1 MTAPHIAGRADTL
14 VIGLVAL
21 AHLLSHFYQVVLG
34 PLFPLLKEEF
44 GVSYT
49 ELGLTISV
57 LYGVS
62 GVCQAFVGIL
72 VDRYGGYRLM
82 IFGVVTMST
91 AVLLMGFAPA
101 YWVLLPLAALAA
113 LGNSVFHPADLSILS
128 EKVHPSRLGR
138 AFGIHGFGG
147 TCGYFISPIIVYYG
161 VTSVV
166 GWRMGLIVAGLIG
179 LSAALLI
186 WRYRSVLAMPRRD
199 PNFSEERGGKADIG
213 FYRDLVTSAP
223 LMSAFFYFVMVAAA
237 LAGMQGFTV
246 TALVERFDTPLHLAA
261 AGVTAYFFGGA
272 VGILLGGEI
281 ADRFRYPAFI
291 ASGGL
296 AIAAVLMS
304 TIGLF
309 DVDHYNYRDHV
320 QCWFLERNY
329 AAVSGHSRKRGRARA
344 GVGQN
349 VWFRI
354 FGLRPRRRRG
364 TALLRLFDGRRPLQ
378 RSFPRDWRALCV
390 GDLYDF
396 AVAPGSARLARRRLV
411 ETHIAFNRYDVVR
424 AVEILGRGVAAG
436 SVATDGFEEI
446 FKSGWPDDPELHQVV
461 IRIVEDFV
469 HHVRTQETCGTRYQ
483 FVSFAIDE
491 HSPGRRNI
499 SATRLGLYANG
510 RGSCYAARRI
520 DTPSK
525 SRRTL

>member
-82 IFGVVTMST
+82 IFGVVTMSV
-91 AVLLMGFAPA
+91 AVLLMGSAPA

-309 DVDHYNYRDHV
+309 DMSIIMIIGIMCSVGFWSGITQPSRDILV
-320 QCWFLERNY
+320 KGAAPER
-329 AAVSGHSRKRGRARA
+329 ASGKT
-344 GVGQN
+344 
-349 VWFRI
+349 
-354 FGLRPRRRRG
+354 FGFVYSGL
-364 TALLRLFDGRRPLQ
+364 
-378 RSFPRDWRALCV
+378 
-390 GDLYDF
+390 DLGG
-396 AVAPGSARLARRRLV
+396 AVAPLYFGYLMDGGLYNEVFLV
-411 ETHIAFNRYDVVR
+411 I
-424 AVEILGRGVAAG
+424 G
-436 SVATDGFEEI
+436 
-446 FKSGWPDDPELHQVV
+446 
-461 IRIVEDFV
+461 
-469 HHVRTQETCGTRYQ
+469 
-483 FVSFAIDE
+483 
-491 HSPGRRNI
+491 
-499 SATRLGLYANG
+499 GLYALAIFTILQLR
-510 RGSCYAARRI
+510 RGQRA
-520 DTPSK
+520 
-525 SRRTL
+525 

>member
-82 IFGVVTMST
+82 VFGVVTMST

-101 YWVLLPLAALAA
+101 YWVLLPLTALAA

-309 DVDHYNYRDHV
+309 DMSITIIIGIMCSVGFWSGITQPSRDILV
-320 QCWFLERNY
+320 KGAAPER
-329 AAVSGHSRKRGRARA
+329 ASGKT
-344 GVGQN
+344 
-349 VWFRI
+349 
-354 FGLRPRRRRG
+354 FGFVYSGL
-364 TALLRLFDGRRPLQ
+364 
-378 RSFPRDWRALCV
+378 
-390 GDLYDF
+390 DLGG
-396 AVAPGSARLARRRLV
+396 AVAPLYFGYLMDGGLYNEVFLV
-411 ETHIAFNRYDVVR
+411 I
-424 AVEILGRGVAAG
+424 G
-436 SVATDGFEEI
+436 
-446 FKSGWPDDPELHQVV
+446 
-461 IRIVEDFV
+461 
-469 HHVRTQETCGTRYQ
+469 
-483 FVSFAIDE
+483 
-491 HSPGRRNI
+491 
-499 SATRLGLYANG
+499 GLYALAIFTILQLR
-510 RGSCYAARRI
+510 RGQRA
-520 DTPSK
+520 
-525 SRRTL
+525 

>member
-82 IFGVVTMST
+82 IFGVVTMSV

-199 PNFSEERGGKADIG
+199 PNFGEERGGKADIG

-309 DVDHYNYRDHV
+309 DMSITMIIGIMCSVGFWSGITQPSRDILV
-320 QCWFLERNY
+320 KGAAPER
-329 AAVSGHSRKRGRARA
+329 ASGKT
-344 GVGQN
+344 
-349 VWFRI
+349 
-354 FGLRPRRRRG
+354 FGFVYSGL
-364 TALLRLFDGRRPLQ
+364 
-378 RSFPRDWRALCV
+378 
-390 GDLYDF
+390 DLGG
-396 AVAPGSARLARRRLV
+396 AVAPLYFGYLMDGGLYNEVFLV
-411 ETHIAFNRYDVVR
+411 I
-424 AVEILGRGVAAG
+424 G
-436 SVATDGFEEI
+436 
-446 FKSGWPDDPELHQVV
+446 
-461 IRIVEDFV
+461 
-469 HHVRTQETCGTRYQ
+469 
-483 FVSFAIDE
+483 
-491 HSPGRRNI
+491 
-499 SATRLGLYANG
+499 GLYALAIFTILQLR
-510 RGSCYAARRI
+510 RGQRA
-520 DTPSK
+520 
-525 SRRTL
+525 

>member
-1 MTAPHIAGRADTL
+1 MTAPYIAGRADTL

-199 PNFSEERGGKADIG
+199 PKFGEERGGKADIG

-223 LMSAFFYFVMVAAA
+223 LMSAFFYFVLVAAA

-309 DVDHYNYRDHV
+309 DMSITMIIGIMCSVGFWSGITQPSRDILV
-320 QCWFLERNY
+320 KGAAPER
-329 AAVSGHSRKRGRARA
+329 ASGKT
-344 GVGQN
+344 
-349 VWFRI
+349 
-354 FGLRPRRRRG
+354 FGFVYSGL
-364 TALLRLFDGRRPLQ
+364 
-378 RSFPRDWRALCV
+378 
-390 GDLYDF
+390 DLGG
-396 AVAPGSARLARRRLV
+396 AVAPLYFGYLMDGGLYNEVFLV
-411 ETHIAFNRYDVVR
+411 I
-424 AVEILGRGVAAG
+424 G
-436 SVATDGFEEI
+436 
-446 FKSGWPDDPELHQVV
+446 
-461 IRIVEDFV
+461 
-469 HHVRTQETCGTRYQ
+469 
-483 FVSFAIDE
+483 
-491 HSPGRRNI
+491 
-499 SATRLGLYANG
+499 GLYALAIFTILQLR
-510 RGSCYAARRI
+510 RGQRA
-520 DTPSK
+520 
-525 SRRTL
+525 

>member
-82 IFGVVTMST
+82 VFGVVTMST

-101 YWVLLPLAALAA
+101 YWVLLPLTALAA

-199 PNFSEERGGKADIG
+199 PNFGEERGGKADIG

-272 VGILLGGEI
+272 VGLLLGGEI

-309 DVDHYNYRDHV
+309 DMSITMIIGIM
-320 QCWFLERNY
+320 C
-329 AAVSGHSRKRGRARA
+329 
-344 GVGQN
+344 GVGFWSGITQ
-349 VWFRI
+349 
-354 FGLRPRRRRG
+354 P
-364 TALLRLFDGRRPLQ
+364 
-378 RSFPRDWRALCV
+378 SRDILVKGAAPERA
-390 GDLYDF
+390 
-396 AVAPGSARLARRRLV
+396 S
-411 ETHIAFNRYDVVR
+411 
-424 AVEILGRGVAAG
+424 
-436 SVATDGFEEI
+436 
-446 FKSGWPDDPELHQVV
+446 
-461 IRIVEDFV
+461 
-469 HHVRTQETCGTRYQ
+469 
-483 FVSFAIDE
+483 
-491 HSPGRRNI
+491 
-499 SATRLGLYANG
+499 
-510 RGSCYAARRI
+510 
-520 DTPSK
+520 
-525 SRRTL
+525 

>member
-72 VDRYGGYRLM
+72 VDRYGGDRLM

-161 VTSVV
+161 VTSVA

-199 PNFSEERGGKADIG
+199 PSSGEERGGKADIG

-223 LMSAFFYFVMVAAA
+223 LMSAFFYFVLVAAA

-309 DVDHYNYRDHV
+309 DMSITVIIGIM
-320 QCWFLERNY
+320 C
-329 AAVSGHSRKRGRARA
+329 
-344 GVGQN
+344 GVGFWSGITQPSRDIL
-349 VWFRI
+349 VKGAAPEGASGKT
-354 FGLRPRRRRG
+354 FGFVYSGL
-364 TALLRLFDGRRPLQ
+364 
-378 RSFPRDWRALCV
+378 
-390 GDLYDF
+390 DLGG
-396 AVAPGSARLARRRLV
+396 AVAPLYFGYLMDGGLYNEVFLV
-411 ETHIAFNRYDVVR
+411 I
-424 AVEILGRGVAAG
+424 G
-436 SVATDGFEEI
+436 
-446 FKSGWPDDPELHQVV
+446 
-461 IRIVEDFV
+461 
-469 HHVRTQETCGTRYQ
+469 
-483 FVSFAIDE
+483 
-491 HSPGRRNI
+491 
-499 SATRLGLYANG
+499 GLYALAIFTILQLR
-510 RGSCYAARRI
+510 RGQRA
-520 DTPSK
+520 
-525 SRRTL
+525 

>member
-82 IFGVVTMST
+82 IFGVVTMSV

-309 DVDHYNYRDHV
+309 DMSIIMIIGIMCSVGFWSGITQPSRDILV
-320 QCWFLERNY
+320 KGAAPER
-329 AAVSGHSRKRGRARA
+329 ASGKT
-344 GVGQN
+344 
-349 VWFRI
+349 
-354 FGLRPRRRRG
+354 FGFVYSGL
-364 TALLRLFDGRRPLQ
+364 
-378 RSFPRDWRALCV
+378 
-390 GDLYDF
+390 DLGG
-396 AVAPGSARLARRRLV
+396 AVAPLYFGYLMDGGLYNEVFLV
-411 ETHIAFNRYDVVR
+411 I
-424 AVEILGRGVAAG
+424 G
-436 SVATDGFEEI
+436 
-446 FKSGWPDDPELHQVV
+446 
-461 IRIVEDFV
+461 
-469 HHVRTQETCGTRYQ
+469 
-483 FVSFAIDE
+483 
-491 HSPGRRNI
+491 
-499 SATRLGLYANG
+499 GLYALAIFTILQLR
-510 RGSCYAARRI
+510 RGQRA
-520 DTPSK
+520 
-525 SRRTL
+525 

>member
-82 IFGVVTMST
+82 VFGVVTMST

-101 YWVLLPLAALAA
+101 YWVLLPLTALAA

-138 AFGIHGFGG
+138 AFGTHGFGG
-147 TCGYFISPIIVYYG
+147 TCGYFISPIIVYFG

-309 DVDHYNYRDHV
+309 DMSITIIIGIMCSVGFWSGITQPSRDILV
-320 QCWFLERNY
+320 KGAAPER
-329 AAVSGHSRKRGRARA
+329 ASGKT
-344 GVGQN
+344 
-349 VWFRI
+349 
-354 FGLRPRRRRG
+354 FGFVYSGL
-364 TALLRLFDGRRPLQ
+364 
-378 RSFPRDWRALCV
+378 
-390 GDLYDF
+390 DLGG
-396 AVAPGSARLARRRLV
+396 AVAPLYFGYLMDGGLYNEVFLV
-411 ETHIAFNRYDVVR
+411 I
-424 AVEILGRGVAAG
+424 G
-436 SVATDGFEEI
+436 
-446 FKSGWPDDPELHQVV
+446 
-461 IRIVEDFV
+461 
-469 HHVRTQETCGTRYQ
+469 
-483 FVSFAIDE
+483 
-491 HSPGRRNI
+491 
-499 SATRLGLYANG
+499 GLYALAIFTILQLR
-510 RGSCYAARRI
+510 RGQRA
-520 DTPSK
+520 
-525 SRRTL
+525 

>member
-82 IFGVVTMST
+82 VFGVVTMST

-101 YWVLLPLAALAA
+101 YWVLLPLTALAA

-128 EKVHPSRLGR
+128 EKVRPSRLGR

-179 LSAALLI
+179 LLAALLI

-213 FYRDLVTSAP
+213 FYRDLVASAP

-309 DVDHYNYRDHV
+309 DMSITMIIGIMCSVGFWSGITQPSRDILV
-320 QCWFLERNY
+320 KGAAPER
-329 AAVSGHSRKRGRARA
+329 ASGKT
-344 GVGQN
+344 
-349 VWFRI
+349 
-354 FGLRPRRRRG
+354 FGFVYSGL
-364 TALLRLFDGRRPLQ
+364 
-378 RSFPRDWRALCV
+378 
-390 GDLYDF
+390 DLGG
-396 AVAPGSARLARRRLV
+396 AVAPLYFGYLMDGGLYNEVFLV
-411 ETHIAFNRYDVVR
+411 I
-424 AVEILGRGVAAG
+424 G
-436 SVATDGFEEI
+436 
-446 FKSGWPDDPELHQVV
+446 
-461 IRIVEDFV
+461 
-469 HHVRTQETCGTRYQ
+469 
-483 FVSFAIDE
+483 
-491 HSPGRRNI
+491 
-499 SATRLGLYANG
+499 GLYALAIFTILQLR
-510 RGSCYAARRI
+510 RGQRA
-520 DTPSK
+520 
-525 SRRTL
+525 

>member
-1 MTAPHIAGRADTL
+1 
-14 VIGLVAL
+14 
-21 AHLLSHFYQVVLG
+21 
-34 PLFPLLKEEF
+34 
-44 GVSYT
+44 
-49 ELGLTISV
+49 
-57 LYGVS
+57 
-62 GVCQAFVGIL
+62 
-72 VDRYGGYRLM
+72 M

-101 YWVLLPLAALAA
+101 YWVLLPLAALGARQRR
-113 LGNSVFHPADLSILS
+113 L
-128 EKVHPSRLGR
+128 PSGRPFDPLRESAPGRLGR

-147 TCGYFISPIIVYYG
+147 NCGYFISPIIVYYG

-199 PNFSEERGGKADIG
+199 PNFGEERGGKADIG

-237 LAGMQGFTV
+237 LAGVQGFTV
-246 TALVERFDTPLHLAA
+246 TALVEQFDTPLHLAA

-309 DVDHYNYRDHV
+309 DMSITMIIGIMCSVGFWSGITQPSRDILV
-320 QCWFLERNY
+320 KGAAPER
-329 AAVSGHSRKRGRARA
+329 ASGKT
-344 GVGQN
+344 
-349 VWFRI
+349 
-354 FGLRPRRRRG
+354 FGFVYSGL
-364 TALLRLFDGRRPLQ
+364 
-378 RSFPRDWRALCV
+378 
-390 GDLYDF
+390 DLGG
-396 AVAPGSARLARRRLV
+396 AVAPLYFGYLMDGGFYNEVFLVIGGLYALAIFTILQLRRQRAQLAVVLLKPISRSITTTSFGRSKFSGVVSPRVRLRPMVLKKSSSPAGPMTQSCTRSSSVSLKISCTTSGPRK
-411 ETHIAFNRYDVVR
+411 H
-424 AVEILGRGVAAG
+424 AV
-436 SVATDGFEEI
+436 
-446 FKSGWPDDPELHQVV
+446 P
-461 IRIVEDFV
+461 
-469 HHVRTQETCGTRYQ
+469 GT

-491 HSPGRRNI
+491 HIALAGETYLQLDLVGMRMGADLAVRRDGLI
-499 SATRLGLYANG
+499 PHRKAVELCEFRKELG
-510 RGSCYAARRI
+510 
-520 DTPSK
+520 TE
-525 SRRTL
+525 

>member
-1 MTAPHIAGRADTL
+1 
-14 VIGLVAL
+14 
-21 AHLLSHFYQVVLG
+21 
-34 PLFPLLKEEF
+34 
-44 GVSYT
+44 
-49 ELGLTISV
+49 TISV

-113 LGNSVFHPADLSILS
+113 VGNSVFHPADLSILS

-179 LSAALLI
+179 LSAASLI

-199 PNFSEERGGKADIG
+199 PNFGEERGGKADIG

-309 DVDHYNYRDHV
+309 DMSITMIIGIMCSVGFWSGITQPSRDILV
-320 QCWFLERNY
+320 KEAAPER
-329 AAVSGHSRKRGRARA
+329 ASGKT
-344 GVGQN
+344 
-349 VWFRI
+349 
-354 FGLRPRRRRG
+354 FGFVYSGL
-364 TALLRLFDGRRPLQ
+364 
-378 RSFPRDWRALCV
+378 
-390 GDLYDF
+390 DLGG
-396 AVAPGSARLARRRLV
+396 AVAPLYFGYLMDGGLYNEVFLV
-411 ETHIAFNRYDVVR
+411 I
-424 AVEILGRGVAAG
+424 G
-436 SVATDGFEEI
+436 
-446 FKSGWPDDPELHQVV
+446 
-461 IRIVEDFV
+461 
-469 HHVRTQETCGTRYQ
+469 
-483 FVSFAIDE
+483 
-491 HSPGRRNI
+491 
-499 SATRLGLYANG
+499 GLYALAIFTILQLR
-510 RGSCYAARRI
+510 RGQRA
-520 DTPSK
+520 
-525 SRRTL
+525 

>member
-82 IFGVVTMST
+82 IFGVVTMSV

-309 DVDHYNYRDHV
+309 DMSITMIIGIMCSVGFWSGITQPSRDILV
-320 QCWFLERNY
+320 KGAAPER
-329 AAVSGHSRKRGRARA
+329 ASGKT
-344 GVGQN
+344 
-349 VWFRI
+349 
-354 FGLRPRRRRG
+354 FGFVYSGL
-364 TALLRLFDGRRPLQ
+364 
-378 RSFPRDWRALCV
+378 
-390 GDLYDF
+390 DLGG
-396 AVAPGSARLARRRLV
+396 AVAPLYFGYLMDGGLYNEVFLV
-411 ETHIAFNRYDVVR
+411 I
-424 AVEILGRGVAAG
+424 G
-436 SVATDGFEEI
+436 
-446 FKSGWPDDPELHQVV
+446 
-461 IRIVEDFV
+461 
-469 HHVRTQETCGTRYQ
+469 
-483 FVSFAIDE
+483 
-491 HSPGRRNI
+491 
-499 SATRLGLYANG
+499 GLYALAIFTILQLR
-510 RGSCYAARRI
+510 RGQRA
-520 DTPSK
+520 
-525 SRRTL
+525 

>member
-309 DVDHYNYRDHV
+309 DMSITMIIGIMCSVGFWSGITQPSRDILV
-320 QCWFLERNY
+320 KGAAPER
-329 AAVSGHSRKRGRARA
+329 ASGKT
-344 GVGQN
+344 
-349 VWFRI
+349 
-354 FGLRPRRRRG
+354 FGFVYSGL
-364 TALLRLFDGRRPLQ
+364 
-378 RSFPRDWRALCV
+378 
-390 GDLYDF
+390 DLGG
-396 AVAPGSARLARRRLV
+396 AVAPLYFGYLMDGGLYNEVFLV
-411 ETHIAFNRYDVVR
+411 I
-424 AVEILGRGVAAG
+424 G
-436 SVATDGFEEI
+436 
-446 FKSGWPDDPELHQVV
+446 
-461 IRIVEDFV
+461 
-469 HHVRTQETCGTRYQ
+469 
-483 FVSFAIDE
+483 
-491 HSPGRRNI
+491 
-499 SATRLGLYANG
+499 GLYALAIFTILQLR
-510 RGSCYAARRI
+510 RGQRA
-520 DTPSK
+520 
-525 SRRTL
+525 

>member
-199 PNFSEERGGKADIG
+199 PNFGKERGGKADIG

-309 DVDHYNYRDHV
+309 DMSITMIIGIMCSVGFWSGITQPSRDILV
-320 QCWFLERNY
+320 KGAAPER
-329 AAVSGHSRKRGRARA
+329 ASGKT
-344 GVGQN
+344 
-349 VWFRI
+349 
-354 FGLRPRRRRG
+354 FGFVYSGL
-364 TALLRLFDGRRPLQ
+364 
-378 RSFPRDWRALCV
+378 
-390 GDLYDF
+390 DLGG
-396 AVAPGSARLARRRLV
+396 AVAPLYFGYLMDGGLYNEVFLV
-411 ETHIAFNRYDVVR
+411 I
-424 AVEILGRGVAAG
+424 G
-436 SVATDGFEEI
+436 
-446 FKSGWPDDPELHQVV
+446 
-461 IRIVEDFV
+461 
-469 HHVRTQETCGTRYQ
+469 
-483 FVSFAIDE
+483 
-491 HSPGRRNI
+491 
-499 SATRLGLYANG
+499 GLYALAIFTILQLR
-510 RGSCYAARRI
+510 RGQRA
-520 DTPSK
+520 
-525 SRRTL
+525 

>member
-1 MTAPHIAGRADTL
+1 MTTPHIAGRADTL

-21 AHLLSHFYQVVLG
+21 AHMLSHFYQVVLG

-72 VDRYGGYRLM
+72 VDRYGGDRLM

-161 VTSVV
+161 VTSVA

-179 LSAALLI
+179 LLAALLI
-186 WRYRSVLAMPRRD
+186 WRYRSVLAMRRRD
-199 PNFSEERGGKADIG
+199 PNSGEERGGKADIG

-223 LMSAFFYFVMVAAA
+223 LMSAFFYFVLVAAA

-281 ADRFRYPAFI
+281 ADRFRYPASI

-309 DVDHYNYRDHV
+309 DMSITMIIGIM
-320 QCWFLERNY
+320 C
-329 AAVSGHSRKRGRARA
+329 
-344 GVGQN
+344 GVGFWSGITQPSRDIL
-349 VWFRI
+349 VKGAAPERASGKT
-354 FGLRPRRRRG
+354 FGFVYSGLDLG
-364 TALLRLFDGRRPLQ
+364 GALAPLYFGYLMDG
-378 RSFPRDWRALCV
+378 
-390 GDLYDF
+390 GLYNEVF
-396 AVAPGSARLARRRLV
+396 LV
-411 ETHIAFNRYDVVR
+411 I
-424 AVEILGRGVAAG
+424 G
-436 SVATDGFEEI
+436 
-446 FKSGWPDDPELHQVV
+446 
-461 IRIVEDFV
+461 
-469 HHVRTQETCGTRYQ
+469 
-483 FVSFAIDE
+483 
-491 HSPGRRNI
+491 
-499 SATRLGLYANG
+499 GLYALAIFTILKLR
-510 RGSCYAARRI
+510 RGQRA
-520 DTPSK
+520 
-525 SRRTL
+525 